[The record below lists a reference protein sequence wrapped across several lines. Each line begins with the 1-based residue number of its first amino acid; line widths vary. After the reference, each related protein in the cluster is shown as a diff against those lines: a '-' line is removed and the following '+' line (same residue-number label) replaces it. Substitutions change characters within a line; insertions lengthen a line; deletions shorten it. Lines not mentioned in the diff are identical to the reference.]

1 MTNDEAPPTA
11 AEIVATAWRTVLA
24 YGPDRVDP
32 AVPRAAHSHAA
43 LRELFPAVSHGVLYL
58 SRCIQFPWTRDIGTA
73 FPQASGGYRVRRQS
87 DNTLLGVTETAE
99 EAYHL
104 IAARLPE
111 DCGPAIDGTANDL

>member
-1 MTNDEAPPTA
+1 MTNDEASPAA

-32 AVPRAAHSHAA
+32 AVPRAAYGHPA

-73 FPQASGGYRVRRQS
+73 FPQVSGGYRVRRQS
-87 DNTLLGVTETAE
+87 DNTLLGVTETVE
-99 EAYHL
+99 EAYRL
-104 IAARLPE
+104 IVAHLPE
-111 DCGPAIDGTANDL
+111 GCGPAIDGTANHL